1 MATPA
6 EVLQQFKRLFTD
18 LTIRQKVVAA
28 AVALAVMVSFISIFF
43 FANQTSYGTL
53 YTDLSSESAAEIT
66 AWLGNEGIPCR
77 TVKGGTVQV
86 PDDKVYSVRLALAS
100 AGLPKGGGV
109 GFEIF
114 DKTNLGATDFAQQIN
129 YQRALQGELE
139 RTIGRFPQV
148 ESARVH
154 LAQPKESLFVSERRE
169 PTASVVLR
177 LKKGEHLGQSQVNGI
192 AHLVSSAVPR
202 LKEENV
208 SVVDTSGRVLNER
221 DEPGNDF
228 ESLTSAQLVYQR
240 RLEDYYKQKIQS
252 MLEDALGPDKAV
264 ARVSAEIDF
273 DQVQINEDRF
283 DPDLVAVR
291 SEQKVEETATDQK
304 TGGIPGVKGGLAD
317 KLQGNARQEETGLL
331 TQKKQDITN
340 YEISRTQRQ
349 VNGAIGK
356 LQRLSVGVLVDGT
369 YRQDGKDTVYAPR
382 TEEEI
387 ASLEQIVKAAIG
399 FSVERGDDVS
409 VVNVPFSVER
419 AEPHTMSRMVDIGS
433 RFMRPIVNL
442 VLALVFIFL
451 VLRPLLNRYVLRPQ
465 TMRPSG
471 SALTTRGGA
480 ALTGGELEQEPPIA
494 LAPLSDPQ
502 KQLKAMATEYP
513 ERAAALVKIW
523 LREGTDA
530 DKTSGRQPARG

>member
-6 EVLQQFKRLFTD
+6 EVLQQLKRLYAD
-18 LTIRQKVVAA
+18 LTTRQKVVAA
-28 AVALAVMVSFISIFF
+28 AVALAVTASFISIFF
-43 FANQTSYGTL
+43 LTNQVAYRPL
-53 YTDLSSESAAEIT
+53 YADLSTESAAEIVT
-66 AWLGNEGIPCR
+66 WLGNEGIPCR
-77 TVKGGTVQV
+77 TIQGGTVQV
-86 PDDKVYSVRLALAS
+86 PEDQVYSVRLALAS
-100 AGLPKGGGV
+100 AGLPRGGGV

-177 LKKGEHLGQSQVNGI
+177 LKRGEQLDQSQVNGI
-192 AHLVSSAVPR
+192 VHLVSSAVPR
-202 LKEENV
+202 LKKENV
-208 SVVDTSGRVLNER
+208 SVVDTGGKVLNER
-221 DEPGNDF
+221 DGPGNDF
-228 ESLTSAQLVYQR
+228 ASLTSAQLVYQK

-252 MLEDALGPDKAV
+252 MLEGALGSDKAV

-273 DQVQINEDRF
+273 DQVQTNEDRF

-291 SEQKVEETATDQK
+291 SEQKVVETATDQK

-317 KLQGNARQEETGLL
+317 KIQGNARQEETGLL
-331 TQKKQDITN
+331 TQRKQDTTN
-340 YEISRTQRQ
+340 YEISRVQRQ
-349 VNGAIGK
+349 VNGAVGK

-369 YRQDGKDTVYAPR
+369 YRQDGKDAVYVAR
-382 TEEEI
+382 TQEEI
-387 ASLEQIVKAAIG
+387 ANLEQIVKAAIG

-419 AEPHTMSRMVDIGS
+419 VESGTMSHMVDMS
-433 RFMRPIVNL
+433 TRFAKPIANL

-465 TMRPSG
+465 TIGRAGP
-471 SALTTRGGA
+471 ALTTRGSA
-480 ALTGGELEQEPPIA
+480 ALTEGRHEQEPPIA
-494 LAPLSDPQ
+494 LEPLPDLR
-502 KQLKAMATEYP
+502 KQLRDLAGDYP
-513 ERAAALVKIW
+513 ERAAALVKVW
-523 LREGTDA
+523 LRENMDV
-530 DKTSGRQPARG
+530 DKKSVR

>member
-387 ASLEQIVKAAIG
+387 ANLEQIVKAAIG